1 VPSFTSTFGGTV
13 VYPADVSYRAVAL
26 TANVTLTWPT
36 ELATNTNVVAS
47 IMDVTPSG
55 AGLTIRMPD
64 ATQASVGQTALFF
77 NVGASSFTVADNS
90 GNTIQTIASGQ
101 AWQIYLTG
109 NATVNGTWR
118 PIQYG
123 AGTSSASASALAGAG
138 LKAITTTL
146 NQSAPTTLLS
156 ADYTLTSVDRARVI
170 IWNGGAGTFT
180 MPSAATAGND
190 WFFDARNSGTGGLT
204 IQPAG
209 GELINGQA
217 SLVFNP
223 GDSARI
229 ITDGINF
236 YTIGYGQSSTFSF
249 DYVSISL
256 TGEASPYT
264 LSGTNLNRIAYQ
276 FSGILTANMEIIV
289 PNTIQQYWIRNT
301 TTGSY
306 TLTVKTSGGTGVA
319 VVQNGAAIMYC
330 DGTNVVEAD
339 TNNLSSPVAVSQG
352 GTGATSAGTALVNL
366 GGTSLG
372 IGVFTA
378 VNPSVARAALG
389 AAASGANAD
398 ITSLTGLTTALSV
411 AQGGTGQTSYTNGQ
425 LLIGNTTGNTL
436 VKSTLTAGTGI
447 SITNGTGSITISGTG
462 PDTFPG
468 AGIAYSTGTAW
479 GTSYT
484 TSGTGTTIAL
494 SASPAL
500 TGTPTAPTATAGTNT
515 TQIATTAYVVGT
527 AFSSALPGQA
537 GNAGKYVTTDGTTAS
552 WAFIPAGGISYTA
565 VKTSNY
571 SAAVNDGVQTNTSG
585 GSFTVTLPATPA
597 VGDQVIVT
605 DSGGAWATNNLTVG
619 RNGSTIDGLA
629 EDLICN
635 ISSVSVQLVYSGTT
649 WDVFAQVGGAAAGVV
664 SVAGGGTGVSTLTG
678 YVKGS
683 GTSPLTASATIPTSD
698 LSGTL
703 GVANG
708 GTGATT
714 LTANAVLV
722 GNGTSAVASVA
733 PGTSGNIL
741 TSNGT
746 AWTSAAAP
754 SNAVQYPQNSQAG
767 NYTLVLGD
775 AGKQIFHPASDPT
788 PSTYTIPANSSVP
801 FPIGTV
807 VLFTVENGGVFVNVA
822 ITSDTLVFGNGTTGT
837 VTVLPNNTLMAIKV
851 TSTKWM
857 ANYLYQTGAPNS
869 SEAIAVANGGTTPFI
884 TAYPW
889 SSAGFGTK
897 FANPTTLTGI
907 TFAFG
912 VAFNPTGTAIAVGHN
927 GSPFISAYTWSISGF
942 GTKFAD
948 PATLPASGGK
958 AVAFNSAGNAV
969 AVCHDTTPFVTAYP
983 WSGSG
988 FGTKFADPATL
999 PTTPGS
1005 INDVAF
1011 NPNGTAVAI
1020 MLNNTPYINVYAW
1033 SGSGFGTRFSN
1044 PATLPVTSGLSVAFN
1059 PAGDAIAV
1067 GQGGPPCIAV
1077 YPWSG
1082 SGFGTKFADPATV
1095 PPADV
1100 NGVAF
1105 SPSGNAIAGAHTSS
1119 PFVTAYPWSGAGF
1132 GTKFTNPATLPTG
1145 NGRGV
1150 AFSTA
1155 GNAIAIAHDT
1165 TPFVTAYPWSGAGFG
1180 TKFTDPATLPT
1191 AGGRDVAFTNAG

>member
-1 VPSFTSTFGGTV
+1 
-13 VYPADVSYRAVAL
+13 
-26 TANVTLTWPT
+26 
-36 ELATNTNVVAS
+36 
-47 IMDVTPSG
+47 
-55 AGLTIRMPD
+55 
-64 ATQASVGQTALFF
+64 
-77 NVGASSFTVADNS
+77 
-90 GNTIQTIASGQ
+90 
-101 AWQIYLTG
+101 
-109 NATVNGTWR
+109 
-118 PIQYG
+118 
-123 AGTSSASASALAGAG
+123 
-138 LKAITTTL
+138 
-146 NQSAPTTLLS
+146 
-156 ADYTLTSVDRARVI
+156 
-170 IWNGGAGTFT
+170 
-180 MPSAATAGND
+180 
-190 WFFDARNSGTGGLT
+190 
-204 IQPAG
+204 
-209 GELINGQA
+209 
-217 SLVFNP
+217 
-223 GDSARI
+223 
-229 ITDGINF
+229 
-236 YTIGYGQSSTFSF
+236 
-249 DYVSISL
+249 
-256 TGEASPYT
+256 
-264 LSGTNLNRIAYQ
+264 
-276 FSGILTANMEIIV
+276 
-289 PNTIQQYWIRNT
+289 
-301 TTGSY
+301 
-306 TLTVKTSGGTGVA
+306 
-319 VVQNGAAIMYC
+319 
-330 DGTNVVEAD
+330 
-339 TNNLSSPVAVSQG
+339 
-352 GTGATSAGTALVNL
+352 LVNL

-378 VNPSVARAALG
+378 VNAAVARASLG

-436 VKSTLTAGTGI
+436 TKSTLTAGTGI
-447 SITNGTGSITISGTG
+447 TVTNSTGSITIANTG

-468 AGIAYSTGTAW
+468 VGIAYSTGTAW
-479 GTSYT
+479 GTSYA

-571 SAAVNDGVQTNTSG
+571 SAAVNDGVQTDTSG

-605 DSGGAWATNNLTVG
+605 DSAGSWATNNLTVG
-619 RNGSTIDGLA
+619 RNGSTIEGTA
-629 EDLICN
+629 TDLICN

-649 WDVFAQVGGAAAGVV
+649 WDVFAQAGGAGGVIDINTQTTGTLTV
-664 SVAGGGTGVSTLTG
+664 PRGGTGATTLTG
-678 YVKGS
+678 VVKGN
-683 GTSPLTASATIPTSD
+683 GTSAMTA
-698 LSGTL
+698 GTVT
-703 GVANG
+703 VAEG

-733 PGTSGNIL
+733 PGTLGNIL

-788 PSTYTIPANSSVP
+788 PSTYTIPANSSVA

-807 VLFTVENGGVFVNVA
+807 VLFTAENGGVFVNVA

-869 SEAIAVANGGTTPFI
+869 SEAVAVANGGTTPFI

-897 FANPTTLTGI
+897 FANPTTLPG
-907 TFAFG
+907 TFCGG

-927 GSPFISAYTWSISGF
+927 TSPFITAYAWSISGF
-942 GTKFAD
+942 GAKFAD
-948 PATLPASGGK
+948 PATLPASGGNK
-958 AVAFNSAGNAV
+958 VAFNSAGNAV
-969 AVCHDTTPFVTAYP
+969 AVCHDTTPFVSAYP

-999 PTTPGS
+999 PTTPGTL
-1005 INDVAF
+1005 NDVAF
-1011 NPNGTAVAI
+1011 NPNGTAVAV
-1020 MLNNTPYINVYAW
+1020 MFANTPFINVYAW

-1044 PATLPVTSGLSVAFN
+1044 PSPLPTTSGLSVAFN
-1059 PAGDAIAV
+1059 PAGDAIAL
-1067 GQGGPPCIAV
+1067 GSGGSPRILV

-1082 SGFGTKFADPATV
+1082 AGFGTKFTDPATL
-1095 PPADV
+1095 PTADV
-1100 NGVAF
+1100 NSVAF
-1105 SPSGNAIAGAHTSS
+1105 SPSGNAIITAHTSS

-1132 GTKFTNPATLPTG
+1132 GTKFTDPATLPTG